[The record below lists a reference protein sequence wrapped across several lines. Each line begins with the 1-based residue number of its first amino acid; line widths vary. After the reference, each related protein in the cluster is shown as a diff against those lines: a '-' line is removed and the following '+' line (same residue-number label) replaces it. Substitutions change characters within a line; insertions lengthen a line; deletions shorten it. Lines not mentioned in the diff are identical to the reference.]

1 MSKQARVGSSAGSG
15 LLIGGIAVVLMI
27 AAGTILLLQQDDLP
41 SDQDVSN
48 LVSDNGPVPVTEAD
62 AVTTQD
68 VAEDTSG
75 SEAVQDAPPVVS
87 ETVAAAPEQDETA
100 NQEDT
105 TAAAESAVAGEVDA
119 SAPSIDEVRLD
130 TDGVAV
136 IAGRAEPGAQVDVV
150 VDGEVIAS
158 TEADSGGSFAAI
170 GIVDASDQPRVLS
183 LSAAGE
189 TATVPSTDEVIIA
202 PRQTTVAA
210 EDTTSGDQGEGEE
223 IAKVG
228 EAVQSEAV
236 VSPSAEAPTTI
247 ARDGDAISEEAPSQ
261 QLETETVS
269 ALETENPLAEVA
281 EAPEPAAENAT
292 SDTNSTVSEG
302 ASPPNDQG
310 TTGVTAITE
319 APQPQALPE
328 VAEVAPLDTPDA
340 APQIAL
346 LKSTSEGVELLGT
359 APTPP
364 RQIQLDTIGY
374 SDGGVVQLAGRAS
387 VEAVEVRVYLNN
399 RSIARLP
406 VDRNGSWRG
415 DLPGIDAGVYT
426 LRVDALDEGGSVT
439 SRLETPFKREAPEVL
454 AAAAS
459 GSDGPV
465 SAITVQTGDT
475 LWAIAR
481 DRYGE
486 GVLYVRVF
494 EANRTSIRDPDLIYP
509 GQVFDLPSD

>member
-1 MSKQARVGSSAGSG
+1 MRKQAGVGTSAGSG
-15 LLIGGIAVVLMI
+15 LLIGGVAVVLMI
-27 AAGTILLLQQDDLP
+27 AAGTMLLLQQDDLP
-41 SDQDVSN
+41 SDEDVSS
-48 LVSDNGPVPVTEAD
+48 LVSETSPAAVTETD
-62 AVTTQD
+62 AVTATDADTDASVSSVGGDATSEAATPEAVPPASDQSVAD
-68 VAEDTSG
+68 AEDDAVVAEDTADT
-75 SEAVQDAPPVVS
+75 EAS
-87 ETVAAAPEQDETA
+87 T
-100 NQEDT
+100 
-105 TAAAESAVAGEVDA
+105 
-119 SAPSIDEVRLD
+119 PSIDEVRLD

-150 VDGEVIAS
+150 VDGEIIAS
-158 TEADSGGSFAAI
+158 AEADSGGAFAAI

-183 LSAAGE
+183 LSASGE
-189 TATVPSTDEVIIA
+189 NTTIPSTDEVIIA
-202 PRQTTVAA
+202 PRQTQTADTNTASGAQNPQEEPVASEQVVPSEPVAA
-210 EDTTSGDQGEGEE
+210 
-223 IAKVG
+223 
-228 EAVQSEAV
+228 AV
-236 VSPSAEAPTTI
+236 AEAPVTI
-247 ARDGDAISEEAPSQ
+247 ADDGEAISEEAPSQ
-261 QLETETVS
+261 QLETEAIAS
-269 ALETENPLAEVA
+269 LETGSSLPEASATSDAEVA
-281 EAPEPAAENAT
+281 TTTDETTVAEPDAA
-292 SDTNSTVSEG
+292 SL
-302 ASPPNDQG
+302 PN
-310 TTGVTAITE
+310 TTGEAGQTVVAE
-319 APQPQALPE
+319 APQPQAVPE
-328 VAEVAPLDTPDA
+328 VAEVGPLDSPDA

-387 VEAVEVRVYLNN
+387 IEAVEVRVYLNN

-406 VDRNGSWRG
+406 VDSNGSWRG
-415 DLPGIDAGVYT
+415 DVPGIDAGVYT
-426 LRVDALDEGGSVT
+426 LRVDALDDGGRVT

-459 GSDGPV
+459 ASDGPV

-509 GQVFDLPSD
+509 GQVFDLPSDE